1 MSKNGCKNVTL
12 TWISTW
18 SIGSWAILPICES
31 HPCTSSHRFIRILD
45 SIDVLLLLLHFGV
58 LRHIVGRTEV
68 IKVTSVKVRFEIGN
82 IGRIDIAKVIPI
94 DPFEEGMT
102 RHVGKRRIPTT
113 CRSNKPRETVLISMV
128 CTRIVEIPCNQV
140 PGGVRHVKN
149 CFIRL
154 VILRS
159 PKDLGPVLQ
168 IRPRFLWCPTAE
180 RGKASQELK
189 KNATKGPVI
198 DGIGVRLP
206 P

>member
-31 HPCTSSHRFIRILD
+31 HPCTSSHGFIWILD
-45 SIDVLLLLLHFGV
+45 SIDVLLFLLHFGI

-68 IKVTSVKVRFEIGN
+68 IKVTSVKVRFEIRD
-82 IGRIDIAKVIPI
+82 IGWIGIAKVIPV
-94 DPFEEGMT
+94 DLFEEGMT

-113 CRSNKPRETVLISMV
+113 CRSNKSRETVLISMV
-128 CTRIVEIPCNQV
+128 CTMIVEIPCNQV
-140 PGGVRHVKN
+140 PGGIRHVKN
-149 CFIRL
+149 CFVRL

-159 PKDLGPVLQ
+159 PEDFGPVIQ

-180 RGKASQELK
+180 RGKASQKLK

-198 DGIGVRLP
+198 DGIGVCFTP
-206 P
+206 